1 MLVMNAGTMCQFTG
15 VTACGE
21 RVATLRSVEKLAQEV
36 GRALRV
42 TEALN
47 LNVSQQMP
55 TREKLNSVWCSP
67 CTTM

>member
-1 MLVMNAGTMCQFTG
+1 M
-15 VTACGE
+15 
-21 RVATLRSVEKLAQEV
+21 SVEKLAQEV

-55 TREKLNSVWCSP
+55 EREKLNSL
-67 CTTM
+67 